1 MSSFFRDYF
10 RKNSIAGP
18 ACYDERD
25 SGSPDA
31 GDPVEV
37 DQGGRN
43 RDLLQMRFVRMQGI
57 IKEFRNRT
65 RCQGRDAG
73 PRAGNDRAAHK
84 CRNWQTETGGFRI
97 PDRIDQERGSQTDTG
112 LPFLCSCGTG
122 INLAPPC

>member
-65 RCQGRDAG
+65 RCQLVGMLVHAREMIELLI
-73 PRAGNDRAAHK
+73 NV
-84 CRNWQTETGGFRI
+84 
-97 PDRIDQERGSQTDTG
+97 
-112 LPFLCSCGTG
+112 GTG
-122 INLAPPC
+122 KLKLGDFGSRIESIRNGVLRLTLDYHSFAVVELE